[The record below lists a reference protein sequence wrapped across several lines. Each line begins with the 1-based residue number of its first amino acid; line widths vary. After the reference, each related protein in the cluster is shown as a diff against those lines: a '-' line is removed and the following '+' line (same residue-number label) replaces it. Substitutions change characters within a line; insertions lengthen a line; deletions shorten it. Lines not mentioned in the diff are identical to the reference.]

1 MMKVK
6 LFAVLAL
13 FAISTSAFA
22 IEIPNDAEVALE
34 KSPTAYSSSYKFNNL
49 LEAAGLK
56 LTPEAV
62 ADVPASYAKVSDDKV
77 IFNNDSIAYTP
88 KQYHNILTAYGLQI
102 SPEKVQSELGS
113 VPSYAKVV
121 DGKVVLGKASV
132 AYSKSEWVTILK
144 AYEQPMQAAKPKPV
158 VMKKKAPAPV
168 VAKAPPGDSDGDGVT
183 DDKDDCPGT
192 PKGILVGE
200 RGCWALS
207 NALLFDLNSAV
218 VKEEVYPL
226 LDYTKKAFD
235 AYPNMKVQVDGHTD
249 NTGTEAYNQKLSERR
264 AEAVMK
270 YLVDS
275 VGIAANRLTAVGYG
289 ESRPAYSNDT
299 SENRAKNRRVEFT
312 PVQ

>member
-6 LFAVLAL
+6 LFAVLAML
-13 FAISTSAFA
+13 AMCTSAFA
-22 IEIPNDAEVALE
+22 IEIPKNAEVGLE

-56 LTPEAV
+56 LAPSAV
-62 ADVPASYAKVSDDKV
+62 SDVPASYAKASDGKV
-77 IFNNDSIAYTP
+77 MFNRDSIAYTP
-88 KQYHNILTAYGLQI
+88 KQYHSILTAYGLQI

-113 VPSYAKVV
+113 VPSYAKVA
-121 DGKVVLGKASV
+121 DGKAVLGSASV
-132 AYSKSEWVTILK
+132 AYSKSEWEKILSV
-144 AYEQPMQAAKPKPV
+144 YEKPMAPKPV

-168 VAKAPPGDSDGDGVT
+168 VVKAPPGDSDGDGVT

-192 PKGILVGE
+192 PKGITVGE

-218 VKEEVYPL
+218 VKPEIYPV
-226 LDYTKKAFD
+226 LDYTKEAFD
-235 AYPNMKVQVDGHTD
+235 AYPNMRVQVDGHTD
-249 NTGTEAYNQKLSERR
+249 SSGTEAYNQQLSERR
-264 AEAVMK
+264 AKAVMK

-275 VGIAANRLTAVGYG
+275 VGIAPNRLTAKGYG
-289 ESRPAYSNDT
+289 ESRPAYPNT
-299 SENRAKNRRVEFT
+299 TKEMRAKNRRVEFT